1 MYNDLHF
8 RAMNTDVN
16 AWLWHP
22 AATLAQRALRDV
34 ERFFQEAHSRFTRFE
49 ASSELSALNA
59 SAGKPFI
66 ASPQMFEV
74 VELAVKHAT
83 LTDGWFNPTIIGALE
98 AAGYDRT
105 FDAIK
110 DARDQQPTMAS
121 AVSAVSAIQLD
132 ARQRAITLPK
142 GVRIDLGGIA
152 KGWTVQ
158 KATERLA
165 IYGPCLVDA
174 GGDMMTF
181 GAVPG
186 SNSWSIEIADPLDPE
201 KDVMTLYLRDQAVAT
216 SGIDRRRWQRNGV
229 WQHHLID
236 PHTGR
241 PSDSDLLTAT
251 VIAPASVEA
260 EVYAKTVFL
269 LGSQAGLDFVDQR
282 PALAGSVITVDGT
295 ALLSRS
301 MKEQQHVNFTF
312 SSTTQA

>member
-8 RAMNTDVN
+8 RAMNTDVS
-16 AWLWHP
+16 AWLWHDD
-22 AATLAQRALRDV
+22 ANQAQRALREV
-34 ERFFQEAHSRFTRFE
+34 ERFFHEAHSRFTRFE
-49 ASSELSALNA
+49 ASSELSTLNA
-59 SAGKPFI
+59 SAGKLFA
-66 ASPQMFEV
+66 ASSQMFEV
-74 VELAVKHAT
+74 VELAVKSAT

-110 DARDQQPTMAS
+110 DARGQRPTTAS
-121 AVSAVSAIQLD
+121 VISAASTIQLD
-132 ARQRAITLPK
+132 ARRRTITLPQ

-158 KATERLA
+158 KAAERLA

-181 GAVPG
+181 GVVPG
-186 SNSWSIEIADPLDPE
+186 SNSWAIEIADPLDPE
-201 KDVMTLYLRDQAVAT
+201 NDTLTLYLHDQAVAT
-216 SGIDRRRWQRNGV
+216 SGSDRRRWQQNGV

-241 PSDSDLLTAT
+241 PSNSDLLTAT
-251 VIAPASVEA
+251 VIAPTTVEA

-269 LGSQAGLDFVDQR
+269 LGSQAGLDFIDQH
-282 PALAGSVITVDGT
+282 PTLAGSVIAADG
-295 ALLSRS
+295 AVRLSHS
-301 MKEQQHVNFTF
+301 MQEQHVSFTF
-312 SSTTQA
+312 SSTIQA

>member
-1 MYNDLHF
+1 MYHDIHF

-16 AWLWHP
+16 AWLWRDD
-22 AATLAQRALRDV
+22 TKTAQRALQDV
-34 ERFFQEAHSRFTRFE
+34 ERFFHEAHSRFTRFE
-49 ASSELSALNA
+49 TGSELGALNA
-59 SAGKPFI
+59 SAGRPFT

-74 VELAVKHAT
+74 VELAVKYAAR
-83 LTDGWFNPTIIGALE
+83 TDGWFNPTIIGALE

-110 DARDQQPTMAS
+110 DMRDQRAVTASPVSAAS
-121 AVSAVSAIQLD
+121 AIMLNAK
-132 ARQRAITLPK
+132 QRTVTLPQ
-142 GVRIDLGGIA
+142 GVRIDLGGIV

-158 KATERLA
+158 KAAERLA

-186 SNSWSIEIADPLDPE
+186 SSSWAIEMADPLKPE
-201 KDVMTLYLRDQAVAT
+201 NDVMTLHLRDQAVAT

-236 PHTGR
+236 PRTGR

-251 VIAPASVEA
+251 VIAPTTVEA

-269 LGSQAGLDFVDQR
+269 LGSQAGLNFIDQH
-282 PALAGSVITVDGT
+282 PTLAGSVITAGGAVH
-295 ALLSRS
+295 LSHF
-301 MKEQQHVNFTF
+301 MKEQNVRF
-312 SSTTQA
+312 SFSTTINA